1 MQQETVSKKKRIIL
15 LLTAALF
22 VVSAIFSTAYI
33 IKEANHKCNHTDC
46 QICHTMQNCIKSITD
61 LGSKPEN
68 AVFSSTV
75 MFFAVLAISFVFYKH
90 SSKTLI
96 DLKIKLSN

>member
-1 MQQETVSKKKRIIL
+1 MQQETISKKKRIISL
-15 LLTAALF
+15 LLAALF

-46 QICHTMQNCIKSITD
+46 QICHTMQSCIKSITD
-61 LGSKPEN
+61 LGSKPDN
-68 AVFSSTV
+68 TVFSSTV
-75 MFFAVLAISFVFYKH
+75 MFFVILAISYVSYKH
-90 SSKTLI
+90 SGKTLI